1 MNRNYKDVTI
11 KDGAREIRVRVFKMD
26 SVSALNWMTKLCV
39 VLANA
44 GVPLPKHVATSVKE
58 LGAMLAKFAS
68 EGNVFRM
75 PGLTVGAIQE
85 LWSDLLPFAFVIGKQ
100 RDGKGPELVELTVHN
115 LAGQF
120 EEPGALLRLFSEVL
134 GASLGFFGRVRDL
147 MSRNAEPLSSSP
159 GTGTSTRS

>member
-1 MNRNYKDVTI
+1 MNKNYQDVTI
-11 KDGAREIRVRVFKMD
+11 KDGGREIRVRVFKMD

-44 GVPLPKHVATSVKE
+44 GVPLPKHIATSVSE
-58 LGAMLAKFAS
+58 LGAMLAKFAAD
-68 EGNVFRM
+68 GNIFRM

-100 RDGKGPELVELTVHN
+100 KDGRPELVELTVHN

-134 GASLGFFGRVRDL
+134 AASLGFFARVRDL
-147 MSRNAEPLSSSP
+147 VSGSAGSVSSSP
-159 GTGTSTRS
+159 PTGTSIPS